1 MLVRADGVLGFAF
14 LMAVPNPAETKLL
27 ICVWHPFSLW
37 RPPADVAVH
46 VRRHFP
52 EMRVVHLPTYE
63 HLDEEIVDSDIF
75 VGFSLRPQQFLSARR
90 LKYIH
95 CTAAGVG
102 QLMYPE
108 LRSSGVA
115 LTNASGVHT
124 IPMAE
129 HLLGMIL
136 VLARRFAS
144 SFRYQSERRWAQQE
158 IWDEQLRPRELMGQ
172 TLLVVGYGA
181 IGREVARRVRPL
193 GMRIWGVTRLG
204 TGDPECADRILP
216 FAQLDEALPEA
227 DYVILAAPET
237 PETLRM
243 FDARRLA
250 LLKPTAFLLNVA
262 RGTLVDETALI
273 DSLRRRAIAGAALD
287 VTEEEP
293 LPPESPLWT
302 LDNCFL
308 TPHISAA
315 SEFLWDRQTE
325 LLLDNLGRWF
335 AGKEL
340 RNRVDLKRGY

>member
-1 MLVRADGVLGFAF
+1 MTK
-14 LMAVPNPAETKLL
+14 PKPAETKLL

-46 VRRHFP
+46 VRRRYP
-52 EMRVVHLPTYE
+52 EMQVAHLPTYE
-63 HLDEEIVDSDIF
+63 HLEEEIADADIF
-75 VGFSLRPQQFLSARR
+75 VGFSLRPQQFLAAKKLRW
-90 LKYIH
+90 IH

-102 QLMYPE
+102 QLMFPE
-108 LRSSGVA
+108 LRESGIA

-129 HLLGMIL
+129 HVLGMIL

-144 SFRYQSERRWAQQE
+144 SFRYQMEGRWAQQE

-172 TLLVVGYGA
+172 TLLLIGYGA

-193 GMRIWGVTRLG
+193 GMKIWAVTR
-204 TGDPECADRILP
+204 TGKGHAEFADRIVP
-216 FAQLDEALPEA
+216 STQLEAVLPEA
-227 DYVILAAPET
+227 DYVVLAAPET

-250 LLKPTAFLLNVA
+250 AMKPTAFLINVA
-262 RGTLVDETALI
+262 RGTLVDEAALI
-273 DSLRRRAIAGAALD
+273 DTLRRRAIAGAALD
-287 VTEEEP
+287 VTDQEP
-293 LPPESPLWT
+293 LPPESPLWS
-302 LDNCFL
+302 LDNLFI
-308 TPHISAA
+308 TPHISSV

-325 LLLDNLGRWF
+325 LLLENLERWF
-335 AGKEL
+335 GGKEL